1 MCGALVEPCL
11 ALPVPF
17 CLKGFLPPPLTSALV
32 FVEADPCLASANS
45 ATKTSCITCLFGSIP
60 NMSLFTSIVPA
71 CEPSNL
77 YIFKTGML
85 SSSLSY

>member
-32 FVEADPCLASANS
+32 FVEQFQKFRYLLPQFLLVNRLIYIYLKLA
-45 ATKTSCITCLFGSIP
+45 CYPPLFPI
-60 NMSLFTSIVPA
+60 N
-71 CEPSNL
+71 
-77 YIFKTGML
+77 IFL
-85 SSSLSY
+85 PIF

>member
-1 MCGALVEPCL
+1 MCGALVDPCL

-32 FVEADPCLASANS
+32 LVDAVPCLNSANS
-45 ATKTSCITCLFGSIP
+45 ATKTSCITVLFGSIP
-60 NMSLFTSIVPA
+60 NISLFSSTVPA

-77 YIFKTGML
+77 YVFKTGIL